1 MRGQSGGNELPSPPR
16 KRRKVGVGVQG
27 KGRSQLMGVRPY
39 TGEKGERLYQSMKK
53 TPIEM
58 GRSEVHANTAKV
70 CNLRSRGTTNGT
82 NLARGRGVSRCFMID
97 RTQCTDR

>member
-1 MRGQSGGNELPSPPR
+1 
-16 KRRKVGVGVQG
+16 
-27 KGRSQLMGVRPY
+27 VRPY
-39 TGEKGERLYQSMKK
+39 TGKKGERLYQSMKK

-82 NLARGRGVSRCFMID
+82 NLVPRGGQSLLHTAQKLMHGSGVRD
-97 RTQCTDR
+97 